1 MSLSNFQKGKD
12 SESISFTSIIKSYR
26 EKLIFQILEDQMSND
41 VKKIT
46 DLVNDLLPN
55 ENFYSFK
62 LDDTFDDERE
72 ELEETEIVR
81 IIEDNV
87 QNGGHLIKKKPGVL
101 EESDALIPVRIPND
115 QRK

>member
-12 SESISFTSIIKSYR
+12 AESVSFTSIIKSYR
-26 EKLIFQILEDQMSND
+26 EKLIFQILEDQMSNN

-62 LDDTFDDERE
+62 LDDSFDEERE

-81 IIEDNV
+81 VIEDNIS
-87 QNGGHLIKKKPGVL
+87 NGGHLIKKNPAVL
-101 EESDALIPVRIPND
+101 DESDALTPVIIPND

>member
-1 MSLSNFQKGKD
+1 M
-12 SESISFTSIIKSYR
+12 T
-26 EKLIFQILEDQMSND
+26 ND

-62 LDDTFDDERE
+62 LDDSFDDERE
-72 ELEETEIVR
+72 ELEETEIIR

-87 QNGGHLIKKKPGVL
+87 SNGGHLIKKRNGVL
-101 EESDALIPVRIPND
+101 DESDALIPVTIPND
-115 QRK
+115 